1 MLTLR
6 PYHQA
11 AIDAIKGCF
20 AEQHR
25 GRSARLAA
33 VVDTSISGRRVA
45 PELTALIARRGCGDP
60 LPAIEPQP

>member
-20 AEQHR
+20 AEQADHPLVVIPTAG
-25 GRSARLAA
+25 GRSLVMAA
-33 VVDTSISGRRVA
+33 FIEGVLRAWPPWSI
-45 PELTALIARRGCGDP
+45 L
-60 LPAIEPQP
+60 